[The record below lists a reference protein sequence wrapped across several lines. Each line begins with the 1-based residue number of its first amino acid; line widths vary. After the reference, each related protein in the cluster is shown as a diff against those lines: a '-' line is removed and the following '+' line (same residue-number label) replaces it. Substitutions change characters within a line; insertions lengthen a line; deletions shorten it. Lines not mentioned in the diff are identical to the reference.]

1 MAENFQ
7 SDFVFGLQGNQY
19 QEFINKIAKPIIQRV
34 IHTNDYEI
42 IIPNHHLSF
51 KDFENRKNSIF
62 PEFYHHF
69 LSDIAKKDNQISFKI
84 KVCISFDKRLCKD
97 TCPSTGRKI
106 TTIKI
111 AGIELAYFILFDIQ
125 EFFDFIYQN
134 NDSLYQDEDSHIKKG
149 YIHNIN
155 NEKQFSFIRT
165 SVGDGIPLYHD
176 RYDILT
182 NLVVGDFVELFFE
195 SNNEKY
201 PTNIKYSLNQD
212 EIPNVVKRFYGELVY
227 PDNQDCAFINTEEGV
242 SIYIRPKLAES
253 YYLYEEETVE
263 CLAIQDDLGRWKAEL
278 ILIK

>member
-19 QEFINKIAKPIIQRV
+19 QEFIDKIAKPIIQDIV
-34 IHTNDYEI
+34 GTDDYEI
-42 IIPNHHLSF
+42 MPYHYHLSF
-51 KDFENRKNSIF
+51 KDFENTKNNLFSK
-62 PEFYHHF
+62 FYDNF
-69 LSDIAKKDNQISFKI
+69 LSDITKENNQIYFKT
-84 KVCISFDKRLCKD
+84 KVCISFDKRLCTD
-97 TCPSTGRKI
+97 TCPNTSRKI
-106 TTIKI
+106 TTIKL
-111 AGIELAYFILFDIQ
+111 AGVELAYFILFDIQ
-125 EFFDFIYQN
+125 EFFDFVYQN
-134 NDSLYQDEDSHIKKG
+134 NDSLYKDEDSHIKKG

-242 SIYIRPKLAES
+242 SIYIRPKLAEN

-263 CLAIQDDLGRWKAEL
+263 CLAIQDNLGRWKAEL